1 MYYYCVDI
9 LFEEDY
15 NFYVKFV
22 CNLYFKIILI
32 WVFVYGFVLNL
43 DLYLFLFWILD
54 EYFKKKYYVL
64 IMKNEYLICVL
75 LGKIWILYIM
85 CF

>member
-9 LFEEDY
+9 LFREDY

-22 CNLYFKIILI
+22 CKLYFKIIWI